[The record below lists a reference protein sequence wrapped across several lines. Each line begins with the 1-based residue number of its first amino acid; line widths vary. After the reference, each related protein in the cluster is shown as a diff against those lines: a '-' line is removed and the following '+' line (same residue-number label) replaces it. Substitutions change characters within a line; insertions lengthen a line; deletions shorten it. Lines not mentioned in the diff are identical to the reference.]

1 MQKSKTTLLWLS
13 LISFSIATTG
23 CTGKSNIEHTN
34 NDDSNSITQISNGMS
49 QTCLLKAGQVYC
61 WGSHFHGALGDGIA
75 STSPAD
81 SDEDILYPSSPIK
94 SIDASFISADNLY
107 TIVIGNNGQ
116 LYGWG
121 TNRNGQ
127 LAQQESGDFPSPV
140 LIAFAGK
147 VMQLATG
154 PSGAFIIDQNN
165 QLYSWGGYNIHGQ
178 LGNGTID
185 LTHTQI
191 YPITAIGSRISF
203 KKIGST
209 NGYTTCA
216 ISTDGQPYCWGS
228 NVHGELGIANH
239 QDVAIPTKIN
249 MPAPVQSITE
259 ISTGEGHVCA
269 ISDKKSLYC
278 WGDNQL
284 GQLGIGN
291 NTQSDSPVLVSP
303 KLKFINVTAVGGLT
317 CAISDSYDLYCWGQ
331 NSSGTLGDGK
341 TITSSTPIKI
351 AVPGESFK
359 DVSAYN
365 AVYQPGKY
373 PNNNDICATTRSGKA
388 YCWGYNGYGV
398 LGNGTK
404 TIASEPT
411 LVKFST

>member
-1 MQKSKTTLLWLS
+1 MQKSNATLIWLS
-13 LISFSIATTG
+13 LISFSIATAG
-23 CTGKSNIEHTN
+23 CTGKSNIEHTH

-49 QTCLLKAGQVYC
+49 QTCLLKTGQVYC
-61 WGSHFHGALGDGIA
+61 WGSHFHGALGDGIS
-75 STSPAD
+75 STSTAD
-81 SDEDILYPSSPIK
+81 SNEDILYPSSPIK
-94 SIDASFISADNLY
+94 NIDASFISADNLY
-107 TIVIGNNGQ
+107 TIVIGTDGK

-140 LIAFAGK
+140 PITFAGK

-165 QLYSWGGYNIHGQ
+165 KLYSWGGYNIHGQ
-178 LGNGTID
+178 LGNGDID
-185 LTHTQI
+185 PTHTKI
-191 YPITAIGSRISF
+191 YPITAIESELSF

-216 ISTDGQPYCWGS
+216 ISTDGQPYCWGD

-239 QDVAIPTKIN
+239 KDIAIPTKIN
-249 MPAPVQSITE
+249 MPPSVQSVTE
-259 ISTGEGHVCA
+259 ISAGEGHVCT
-269 ISDKKSLYC
+269 ISNDNNLYC
-278 WGDNQL
+278 WGDNKL
-284 GQLGIGN
+284 GQLGNGN

-303 KLKFINVTAVGGLT
+303 RLKFIDVVAVGGLT

-341 TITSSTPIKI
+341 TITSSTPIQVT
-351 AVPGESFK
+351 VPGESFK

-365 AVYQPGKY
+365 KNYKPDAA
-373 PNNNDICATTRSGKA
+373 PNNNDICATTRSGNA
-388 YCWGYNGYGV
+388 YCWGNNDYGI

-404 TIASEPT
+404 TVASEPT